1 MTGKMHPEDF
11 PNMVGPNY
19 DGITDMSQLPEEA
32 FTPQRFQRGDT
43 VEGEVVRIDDEGMVV
58 SVGLKTEGM
67 VPASEMRTL
76 TPEEREELEA
86 GKRMAFTVI
95 RRERGSDMALLSL
108 DQARRLQVWV
118 DLQNNLNEGD
128 PVTVKV
134 TGYNRGGLEVDLKGV
149 RGFVPMSHLAPN
161 SPDGREKDLAAR
173 VGEEAMFNV
182 LELDPRRERLVLSER
197 ALYQQRRAEARRR
210 FMEGLEEGTLITGK
224 VTSLRGFGAFLNIG
238 EADGLIPIS
247 ELSWRMLKS
256 PDEVVSVGDELTVQ
270 ILKVDREAE
279 RISLSLKR
287 TQPEPWDTVPERY
300 NEGDI
305 VEGTITRLA
314 DFGAFMRL
322 EDWVEGLIHIS
333 ELSPRRLNNPSEI
346 VYQGQTVRAQILS
359 IDPAKSL
366 RRQGF
371 GPRQPF
377 RRSNCPCGMVRSAR
391 TATGVTRSNAPP
403 TRSRFRFTE
412 KGICLTIVVAT

>member
-1 MTGKMHPEDF
+1 MHPEDF
-11 PNMVGPNY
+11 PNMVGPDY

-76 TPEEREELEA
+76 TAEEREDLEA
-86 GKRMAFTVI
+86 GKRMAFTVM
-95 RRERGSDMALLSL
+95 RRERGSDMFLLSL
-108 DQARRLQVWV
+108 DQARRFQVWI

-134 TGYNRGGLEVDLKGV
+134 TGYNRGGLEVDLRGV

-161 SPDGREKDLAAR
+161 SADGREKDLAAR

-210 FMEGLEEGTLITGK
+210 FMEDLEEGTLITGK

-314 DFGAFMRL
+314 DFGAFVRL

-333 ELSPRRLNNPSEI
+333 ELSPRRLTNPSEI

-359 IDPAKSL
+359 IDPAKRRISL
-366 RRQGF
+366 SYKKAYG
-371 GPRQPF
+371 
-377 RRSNCPCGMVRSAR
+377 
-391 TATGVTRSNAPP
+391 
-403 TRSRFRFTE
+403 
-412 KGICLTIVVAT
+412 L

>member
-1 MTGKMHPEDF
+1 MTRKMHPEDF
-11 PNMVGPNY
+11 PNMVGPDY

-76 TPEEREELEA
+76 TAEEREELEA

-108 DQARRLQVWV
+108 DQARRMQVWV

-161 SPDGREKDLAAR
+161 SADGREKDLAAR

-305 VEGTITRLA
+305 VEGTVTRLA
-314 DFGAFMRL
+314 DFGAFVRL

-333 ELSPRRLNNPSEI
+333 ELSPRRLDNPSEI

-359 IDPAKSL
+359 IDPAKRRISL
-366 RRQGF
+366 SYKKAYG
-371 GPRQPF
+371 
-377 RRSNCPCGMVRSAR
+377 
-391 TATGVTRSNAPP
+391 
-403 TRSRFRFTE
+403 
-412 KGICLTIVVAT
+412 L

>member
-76 TPEEREELEA
+76 TTEEREELEA

-108 DQARRLQVWV
+108 DQARRMQVWV

-161 SPDGREKDLAAR
+161 SADGREKDLAAR

-314 DFGAFMRL
+314 DFGAFVRL

-359 IDPAKSL
+359 IDPAKRRISL
-366 RRQGF
+366 SYKKAYG
-371 GPRQPF
+371 
-377 RRSNCPCGMVRSAR
+377 
-391 TATGVTRSNAPP
+391 
-403 TRSRFRFTE
+403 
-412 KGICLTIVVAT
+412 L

>member
-1 MTGKMHPEDF
+1 MTGKMRPEDF

-86 GKRMAFTVI
+86 GKRMAFTVM

-108 DQARRLQVWV
+108 DQARKSQVWV
-118 DLQNNLNEGD
+118 DLQNSLNEGD

-161 SPDGREKDLAAR
+161 SADGREKDLAAR

-314 DFGAFMRL
+314 DFGAFVRL

-359 IDPAKSL
+359 IDPAKRRISL
-366 RRQGF
+366 SYKKAYG
-371 GPRQPF
+371 
-377 RRSNCPCGMVRSAR
+377 
-391 TATGVTRSNAPP
+391 
-403 TRSRFRFTE
+403 
-412 KGICLTIVVAT
+412 L

>member
-76 TPEEREELEA
+76 TTEEREELEA

-108 DQARRLQVWV
+108 DQARRMQVWV

-161 SPDGREKDLAAR
+161 SADGREKDLAAR

-305 VEGTITRLA
+305 IEGTITRLA
-314 DFGAFMRL
+314 DFGAFVRL

-359 IDPAKSL
+359 IDPAKRRISL
-366 RRQGF
+366 SYKKAYG
-371 GPRQPF
+371 
-377 RRSNCPCGMVRSAR
+377 
-391 TATGVTRSNAPP
+391 
-403 TRSRFRFTE
+403 
-412 KGICLTIVVAT
+412 L